1 MGISLGSWHLS
12 QMISKPTVIAVATS
26 RQHLQWQIITS
37 ISLVAASQSRPSRH
51 TSRTLDQRVEQNS
64 FEIWERITVPSH
76 PGHPPVSRW
85 DHPLSCHTRAPGPG
99 RDTTLMSRHTSYTP
113 VKFPLHVH
121 YQTVTRAYLPSY
133 TDGEIN
139 SRGLTSTDQGQNV
152 CHTAASVT
160 IGCGG
165 QTFIFIELW
174 LWPSQLAGLPPRSVK
189 LGWVTISNDAVYN
202 IFFYLFKSVL

>member
-1 MGISLGSWHLS
+1 M
-12 QMISKPTVIAVATS
+12 
-26 RQHLQWQIITS
+26 
-37 ISLVAASQSRPSRH
+37 VAASPSRPSRH

-64 FEIWERITVPSH
+64 FEIWERITVPSY

-85 DHPLSCHTRAPGPG
+85 DHPLSCHTRATGPG

-121 YQTVTRAYLPSY
+121 YQTIARAYPPSYRHRQNHHDHFHHQSVTRAYLPSY
-133 TDGEIN
+133 TADGEIN

-152 CHTAASVT
+152 CHTAASLSVT

-165 QTFIFIELW
+165 QTFIFIEL
-174 LWPSQLAGLPPRSVK
+174 
-189 LGWVTISNDAVYN
+189 
-202 IFFYLFKSVL
+202 